1 MIVIFI
7 FLGFIFK
14 SKIIIKIFF
23 ISKSKIFRIHVKKLI
38 FAILRANFLNFYIFV
53 SGIFIISSRCI
64 FIFNRRIPKL
74 IIYLNIIL
82 VNFSKVPFY

>member
-53 SGIFIISSRCI
+53 SRIFIIYSRCI
-64 FIFNRRIPKL
+64 NNSRILKL

-82 VNFSKVPFY
+82 VNFSKVLFY